1 MTQIQKILI
10 SVVIATHNRDFY
22 LDKAIYSL
30 SIQTLAK
37 ESYEVIIIDNAS
49 TDKTKEI
56 AEKHLTSNSLN
67 LHYVYSSEPSANKA
81 RNIGWQKAQGK
92 YVVFMDDD
100 AIAVQEWLE
109 RIVSGFQNVS
119 PSPGIIGGKVVPIW
133 EKEPPDWLHP
143 KLYGA
148 LSLIDY
154 SPEKTFLDKKLPFSV
169 NMSFQKTLL
178 AQYGGFDIALGRK
191 GDKLLSGDET
201 AIAIRIRN
209 AGYKVYYDPAIEVGH
224 HIPSGRLNQSWFT
237 KRYYWGGYSDA
248 LMWRI
253 LEKPTPL
260 QWVKQLG
267 TYIYGFLRNPSHIF
281 YIRKETYNPEV
292 FWFKCIVYARIG
304 YIRGLFDSS
313 KNS

>member
-1 MTQIQKILI
+1 MKPLI
-10 SVVIATHNRDFY
+10 SVIIATHNRDKY
-22 LDKAIYSL
+22 LEKAIYSL
-30 SIQTLAK
+30 SLQSLAYN
-37 ESYEVIIIDNAS
+37 EYEVLIIDNAS

-56 AEKHLTSNSLN
+56 VEKQISKLNISLS
-67 LHYVYSSEPSANKA
+67 YIYSPEPSANKA
-81 RNIGWQKAQGK
+81 RNIGWQKALGK

-100 AIAVQEWLE
+100 AIAVPEWLE
-109 RIVSGFQNVS
+109 RIVSGFQTVS

-133 EKEPPDWLHP
+133 EKEPPDWLNP

-224 HIPSGRLNQSWFT
+224 HIPSSRLDQSWFT

-253 LEKPTPL
+253 LEKPTPFR
-260 QWVKQLG
+260 WVKQLC
-267 TYIYGFLRNPSHIF
+267 TSIYSFLRNPSHIF
-281 YIRKETYNPEV
+281 YIRKETNNPEV

-304 YIRGLFDSS
+304 YIRGLFDFS